1 MAWASFF
8 LWPYMSNKKHGKGFN
23 MLTIE
28 EISDLLGEDSELP
41 NFNNPKVKKEHITV
55 PTAAVV
61 NGPIL

>member
-1 MAWASFF
+1 
-8 LWPYMSNKKHGKGFN
+8 MSNKKHGKGFN